1 MHFLQGTSRRIERMK
16 LVGKNIQFM
25 VDVLLSLYMIPC
37 KERITSHGCFLP
49 SMILVVLELQVLIL
63 GVVNTS
69 RTSINVCVSGLVE
82 GCERWMNDVF
92 SRDVLELPGSSRE
105 LRY

>member
-1 MHFLQGTSRRIERMK
+1 
-16 LVGKNIQFM
+16 M
-25 VDVLLSLYMIPC
+25 V
-37 KERITSHGCFLP
+37 
-49 SMILVVLELQVLIL
+49 LVVLELQILIL

-92 SRDVLELPGSSRE
+92 SRDVLGLPGSSRE